1 MIEIYA
7 KRARTKRK
15 DLQQEVI
22 VSEKDKLNERTSK
35 FISLMRA
42 MKSGWNGGPSPDIGI
57 DKFNLTQPIPDV
69 VIGTGDAALHELSD
83 IVQTLRQIK
92 TLQDT
97 YSVARSQRAEQLKQ
111 VQPPETPNTTNTQ
124 QQVTSAVYEE
134 LYKTAS
140 NPLSRT
146 WSRFLAFN
154 PFSNEEGK
162 GERIELL
169 KSLARVD
176 NNLQDI
182 EDKVLGMDK
191 SSVFDSIYLAK
202 QLYSDA
208 KSSFFRSFRKN
219 IDGILVS
226 TKKELDDLS
235 VSAKKSL
242 EKGTEQRGLVP
253 KGTNPVVLNVVREM
267 QTVVEEAIEE
277 NVENRREEQEL
288 LQNRLIPNIPE
299 TITTTDIPA
308 NVPEHVVENV
318 PENVIEKP
326 KRKKKKKRVPTAPI
340 EKIPQQ
346 SDFIDSDFEKQQ
358 AEKYYQLAE
367 YVYKN
372 IDSLRQEGF
381 DIYQNQL
388 SEPWKSKI
396 REEFNKADA
405 LAIIIVTKM
414 KKQPPEDFD
423 QEYAIFLRVVGI
435 IKALSYSSGVERQ
448 AIEKDP
454 NIIVGSMLNESE
466 IKSQADV
473 FSEEQ
478 FRTFKEMA
486 ALIDQKISQASTASR
501 FIKRMITHIIPRKD
515 KNLRLSVSRNIRK
528 ARQGLQGMMNLL
540 EGKHLDF
547 RNLAYM
553 SELFLESLMDCYEGL
568 ADLGDMYNSGM
579 RIEKSYYKQT
589 KTRMPYDLI
598 PSIDINAMRMIQRQ
612 LENDSSSIQK
622 LQDIEGALS
631 KLTNGTEDE

>member
-15 DLQQEVI
+15 DPQQEVI

-42 MKSGWNGGPSPDIGI
+42 MKSGWNGGPSPDIGVE
-57 DKFNLTQPIPDV
+57 KFNLTQPIPDV

-111 VQPPETPNTTNTQ
+111 VQPPEATNTQ
-124 QQVTSAVYEE
+124 QQVTSAVFEE

-191 SSVFDSIYLAK
+191 SSVLDSIYLAK

-219 IDGILVS
+219 VDGLLIS

-235 VSAKKSL
+235 VSTTRGL
-242 EKGTEQRGLVP
+242 EKGTEQSSLVP

-288 LQNRLIPNIPE
+288 SQTPQIIPNIPE
-299 TITTTDIPA
+299 VATTD
-308 NVPEHVVENV
+308 VPEKVQE
-318 PENVIEKP
+318 EKVIEQEKP
-326 KRKKKKKRVPTAPI
+326 KPKQKQKKKKKRISIAPVQT
-340 EKIPQQ
+340 QQ

-372 IDSLRQEGF
+372 IDSLRQECF
-381 DIYQNQL
+381 DIYQNNL

-396 REEFNKADA
+396 KEEFNKADA

-423 QEYAIFLRVVGI
+423 QEYAIFLRIVGI
-435 IKALSYSSGVERQ
+435 IKALSYSANVEKQ

-478 FRTFKEMA
+478 FNIFKEMA
-486 ALIDQKISQASTASR
+486 ALINQKVSQASTASR

-540 EGKHLDF
+540 EEKHLNF

-612 LENDSSSIQK
+612 LENDNSSIQK
-622 LQDIEGALS
+622 LQEIEDHLS
-631 KLTNGTEDE
+631 KLTNGTENE